1 MQSAVL
7 APQNLLGSS
16 SSGISLILQKLIPKN
31 PIEQMYEGLES
42 QGITPGEEVR
52 AFRLDILSVRSSLMF
67 VLCVLF
73 SSLSPQLRKE
83 DDLTHLLF

>member
-16 SSGISLILQKLIPKN
+16 NGISRILQKLIPKN

-42 QGITPGEEVR
+42 QGITPGEEEEFFALTVISQFISHVC
-52 AFRLDILSVRSSLMF
+52 AVFLI
-67 VLCVLF
+67 